1 MMKQVAKN
9 NEHVLCVRPDGM
21 GDVLMTSPAFRALKE
36 TFPGMKLTLLTSPS
50 GGAIAQF
57 IPEIDEI
64 ITVKVPWEKMDTTPT
79 ESKELLDLIQ
89 SLQQKK
95 FDRAIIFTTFSQ
107 NASLSALLCYLA
119 EIPKRLAYSP
129 RKPYA
134 LLTDW
139 IQDKEPTETIRHE
152 VKRQLELVK
161 YIGATTTNKK
171 LSLQIPLSAK
181 KSLEKILVQKNI
193 SLSKP
198 IILLHP
204 GASSVKRQYST
215 SGFAQ
220 IALQL
225 HDLGYQVICT
235 GNENEKAL
243 VNRIISESNNT
254 IVSLAGVLSLAELIV
269 LISFSS
275 LLISNNTGPVHIA
288 AALQTPIIDLYALT
302 NPQHTPWQVPSTV
315 LYFQVAKSLQHE
327 VVENSIPPNALPL
340 RNPLQVV
347 AEAIRLLEQIHRH
360 SYL

>member
-1 MMKQVAKN
+1 MKKLIKN
-9 NEHVLCVRPDGM
+9 TKEHILCVRPDGM

-36 TFPGMKLTLLTSPS
+36 TYSHIKLSLLTSPA
-50 GGAIAQF
+50 GEAIAQF
-57 IPEIDEI
+57 IPEIDEVI
-64 ITVKVPWEKMDTTPT
+64 SVKVPWEKMETYPAT
-79 ESKELLDLIQ
+79 SKDLLGLIQ
-89 SLQQKK
+89 MLKQKK

-107 NASLSALLCYLA
+107 DASLSALLCYLA
-119 EIPKRLAYSP
+119 EIPERLAYSA

-139 IQDKEPTETIRHE
+139 IRDTEPTQTIRHE

-161 YIGATTTNKK
+161 YIGATTSNKK
-171 LSLQIPLSAK
+171 LSLQIPSSAK
-181 KSLEKILVQKNI
+181 KSLEKILAHKNI
-193 SLSKP
+193 SLTKP

-204 GASSVKRQYST
+204 GASSVKRQYSP

-220 IALQL
+220 IALRL
-225 HDLGYQVICT
+225 HDLGYQIICT
-235 GNENEKAL
+235 GDEKEKAL
-243 VNRIISESNNT
+243 VNSIISESNNT
-254 IVSLAGVLSLAELIV
+254 IVSLAGILSLAELIV

-275 LLISNNTGPVHIA
+275 LLISNNTGTVHIA

-327 VVENSIPPNALPL
+327 VVENSIPVNALPL

-347 AEAIRLLEQIHRH
+347 TEAIRLLEQIHRH